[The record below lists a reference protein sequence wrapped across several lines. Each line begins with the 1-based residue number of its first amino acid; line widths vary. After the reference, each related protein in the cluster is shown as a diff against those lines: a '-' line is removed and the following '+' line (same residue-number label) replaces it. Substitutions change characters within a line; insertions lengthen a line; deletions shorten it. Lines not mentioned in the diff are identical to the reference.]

1 MDDETAQHATSGEP
15 IGTITSVS
23 RSGATVRLPQGRGA
37 VSDATRATVG
47 KYVGIST
54 GKSVLVAVIAE
65 VSHPAAR
72 GGAADADAIGQ
83 LDLLGEIRSRPSG
96 EIHFHRGVTDYPAIG
111 DPARVLSSAELRAMF
126 NPPNPNSID
135 IGELQQDRSVKAYVD
150 VNAMLSKHFAV
161 LGSTGVGKSSGV
173 VCLLRQVLEARQ
185 DLRVIL
191 IDPHNEYGRSFEDRA
206 RILNPK
212 NLKLPFWLFNLEEIV
227 DVIFRARK
235 GSEEEI
241 GILAELIPIAKNNLA
256 ASRAANGFT
265 TLRKNARGTGY
276 TPDTPVPYRIEDLI
290 GLINARM
297 GKLENRSSWM
307 QYHNLMT
314 RIETVRNDPR
324 YGFIF
329 DNANVGGDS
338 MPDVLSDIF
347 RLPTNGKPM
356 TLIQLAGF
364 PSEVVDSIISVLGRM
379 AFEFGL
385 WSDGAA
391 PILFVCE
398 EAHRYAPADRSIG
411 FGPTRKA
418 LSRIAK
424 EGRKYGVFL
433 SLITQRPAEL
443 DQTIISQCSTIFAM
457 RLAND
462 RDQAIVKAAVSDAGS
477 RLLEFVSSL
486 GTREVFA
493 FGEGVAL
500 PTRLHFM
507 ELPQEFIPRG
517 EALGGGPRTAGA
529 ELSKDFLA
537 NVVDRWRGASMSNGP
552 KLDDGSRLMEQ
563 LAETVAPERPPTP
576 AASIP
581 KPGAMASL
589 APPVGAMP
597 RQSAPSFALR
607 GR

>member
-1 MDDETAQHATSGEP
+1 MHDQTAPYCESGEP

-23 RSGATVRLPQGRGA
+23 RSGATVRLPQAQGTA
-37 VSDATRATVG
+37 ADNVRATVG
-47 KYVGIST
+47 KYVGITT
-54 GKSVLVAVIAE
+54 GNSVLVAVIAE
-65 VSHPAAR
+65 VTHPAAR
-72 GGAADADAIGQ
+72 GGAVEADAVGQ
-83 LDLLGEIRSRPSG
+83 LDLLGELRTPASG
-96 EIHFHRGVTDYPAIG
+96 EIYFQRGVTDYPAIG

-135 IGELQQDRSVKAYVD
+135 IGQLHQDRSVKAYVD

-173 VCLLRQVLEARQ
+173 VCLLRQLLDARQ

-235 GSEEEI
+235 GSEEEM

-265 TLRKNARGTGY
+265 TLRKSTRGTSY

-290 GLINARM
+290 GLIDVRM
-297 GKLENRSSWM
+297 GKLENRASWM
-307 QYHNLMT
+307 HYHNLMT

-324 YGFIF
+324 YSFIF

-338 MPDVLSDIF
+338 MPDVLADLF

-364 PSEVVDSIISVLGRM
+364 PAEVVDSIISVLGRM
-379 AFEFGL
+379 AFELGL

-433 SLITQRPAEL
+433 SLVTQRPAEL
-443 DQTIISQCSTIFAM
+443 DQTIVSQCSTIFAM

-477 RLLEFVSSL
+477 RMLEFVSSL

-507 ELPQEFIPRG
+507 ELPQQFIPRG
-517 EALGGGPRTAGA
+517 EALGSTPRAAAA

-537 NVVDRWRGASMSNGP
+537 SVVERWRGASMSNGP
-552 KLDDGSRLMEQ
+552 KFDDGSRLMEQ
-563 LAETVAPERPPTP
+563 VGEALPRERPSNPP
-576 AASIP
+576 AGTLGPIA
-581 KPGAMASL
+581 KPAIGAMA
-589 APPVGAMP
+589 A
-597 RQSAPSFALR
+597 RQPAPSFALR

>member
-1 MDDETAQHATSGEP
+1 MCSGSAAFHLFQH
-15 IGTITSVS
+15 
-23 RSGATVRLPQGRGA
+23 
-37 VSDATRATVG
+37 
-47 KYVGIST
+47 
-54 GKSVLVAVIAE
+54 
-65 VSHPAAR
+65 
-72 GGAADADAIGQ
+72 GQ
-83 LDLLGEIRSRPSG
+83 
-96 EIHFHRGVTDYPAIG
+96 A
-111 DPARVLSSAELRAMF
+111 
-126 NPPNPNSID
+126 
-135 IGELQQDRSVKAYVD
+135 
-150 VNAMLSKHFAV
+150 
-161 LGSTGVGKSSGV
+161 
-173 VCLLRQVLEARQ
+173 
-185 DLRVIL
+185 IL

-433 SLITQRPAEL
+433 SFDHAAPGGARSDHHLPVQHHLRHAARERPRPGHRQGRGL
-443 DQTIISQCSTIFAM
+443 RR
-457 RLAND
+457 RLAAARIRVVA
-462 RDQAIVKAAVSDAGS
+462 RDARSLRLRGGRGAADAAA
-477 RLLEFVSSL
+477 FH
-486 GTREVFA
+486 GTA
-493 FGEGVAL
+493 PGIH
-500 PTRLHFM
+500 P
-507 ELPQEFIPRG
+507 PRRG
-517 EALGGGPRTAGA
+517 TGGRTADRGRRA
-529 ELSKDFLA
+529 QQGFPGQCRGPLA
-537 NVVDRWRGASMSNGP
+537 RRQH
-552 KLDDGSRLMEQ
+552 EQ
-563 LAETVAPERPPTP
+563 RAETRRWLAPHGATGRDGCTGATPTP